1 MSLVEKN
8 LPLPAARSGRKAVK
22 AQSLRSVKWREH
34 LLAYFFLAPSLLL
47 FGIFLFYPMLKSVYL
62 SFQLTD
68 PRGRVA
74 AFAGW
79 DNYIELFSSDKF
91 YQSLKVT
98 LSFTPLTVPAGILI
112 ALVLAALTHNKLRG
126 MRLFQFAFSAPV
138 AVSVGTGSIIW
149 MVLFHPTLGT
159 LNYFMKLIGFEPV
172 RWLADPAWALL
183 SVSLMTIWMSLGFN
197 YIVLLSGLQGV
208 PEDIYESAKIDGS
221 GPLRTFFRL
230 TVAACIAYALFCR
243 HRIGDR
249 RLSIVRT
256 DPYPDQ
262 GRTDEYDG
270 RHRLQY
276 LSGRVRQFPLR
287 HRRAQALVLFAV
299 ILILTV
305 VQFRFFEKKVHYQ

>member
-98 LSFTPLTVPAGILI
+98 LSFTLLTVPAGILI

-126 MRLFQFAFSAPV
+126 MRLFQFAFSR
-138 AVSVGTGSIIW
+138 
-149 MVLFHPTLGT
+149 
-159 LNYFMKLIGFEPV
+159 
-172 RWLADPAWALL
+172 RW
-183 SVSLMTIWMSLGFN
+183 
-197 YIVLLSGLQGV
+197 
-208 PEDIYESAKIDGS
+208 
-221 GPLRTFFRL
+221 
-230 TVAACIAYALFCR
+230 
-243 HRIGDR
+243 
-249 RLSIVRT
+249 
-256 DPYPDQ
+256 PYP
-262 GRTDEYDG
+262 
-270 RHRLQY
+270 
-276 LSGRVRQFPLR
+276 S
-287 HRRAQALVLFAV
+287 AQARSSGWCCSTRRSV
-299 ILILTV
+299 
-305 VQFRFFEKKVHYQ
+305 R